1 MDNSYDF
8 YYSGG
13 LYRTTV
19 CCSCV
24 GEKQGMLQPS
34 PQAFSARSILDSTVS
49 CDVTERTSPG
59 QRGKRERWECYRLT
73 MFLQTVTSLRVNC
86 FTSIP
91 NGRPPEIANTN
102 PQQENQDFYRGKIS
116 SRKHKLLREFYSPI
130 RKIKLSQKLRST
142 WYLSIEFITFR
153 VFSVQLAFTIWVQQQ
168 GYILPDLAAAGS
180 IKKKIMFC
188 GNF

>member
-8 YYSGG
+8 YYSEG

-73 MFLQTVTSLRVNC
+73 MFLQTVTSLRVVSLVFRTHDLLKSQMLIPSKKTRI
-86 FTSIP
+86 FTMEKLVP
-91 NGRPPEIANTN
+91 ANIS
-102 PQQENQDFYRGKIS
+102 FYGS
-116 SRKHKLLREFYSPI
+116 
-130 RKIKLSQKLRST
+130 
-142 WYLSIEFITFR
+142 FILQSER
-153 VFSVQLAFTIWVQQQ
+153 
-168 GYILPDLAAAGS
+168 
-180 IKKKIMFC
+180 
-188 GNF
+188 